1 MIPSRETIEAIRAIV
16 LDVDGVLTDGRSLF
30 GLPEEVKFFHLRD
43 GHWMK
48 LALRAGLQVGL
59 LSGRASAANR
69 ARAAELG
76 LSFCYENCKDK
87 LEGFE
92 RLLRERRLEARECL
106 YMGDDVIDMPV
117 MRRVGIAVA
126 VADAVPELD
135 EVAAFRTAAPGG
147 HGAVCEAIHWL
158 LGGQGRLGA
167 VMERYRR

>member
-106 YMGDDVIDMPV
+106 YM
-117 MRRVGIAVA
+117 
-126 VADAVPELD
+126 
-135 EVAAFRTAAPGG
+135 T
-147 HGAVCEAIHWL
+147 
-158 LGGQGRLGA
+158 
-167 VMERYRR
+167 